1 MRFPRAIQGIR
12 FVRQA
17 LVAIPSWSRVRKAG
31 IIASVINV
39 AAITMLNASNPNLG
53 HHNPTLLLCGVV
65 VRAIAFF
72 LMVGVL
78 FALAF
83 GSNPS
88 TTKAS

>member
-1 MRFPRAIQGIR
+1 
-12 FVRQA
+12 
-17 LVAIPSWSRVRKAG
+17 
-31 IIASVINV
+31 
-39 AAITMLNASNPNLG
+39 MLNASNPNLG